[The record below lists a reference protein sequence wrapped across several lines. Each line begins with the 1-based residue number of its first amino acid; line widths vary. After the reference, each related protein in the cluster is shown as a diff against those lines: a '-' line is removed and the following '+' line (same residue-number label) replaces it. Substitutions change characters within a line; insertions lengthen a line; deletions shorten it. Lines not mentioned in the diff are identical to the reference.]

1 MLGWKPRFGGVFYY
15 GIISRI
21 VTKENDMNYPTTRAE
36 AKATGATHYFTG
48 KPCTRGHIAL
58 RKTKGVCVEC
68 MKEDWAID
76 NAKRA
81 EKPKSEA
88 SKAAGRRYYEKNR
101 EVVIARAAAR
111 PSEEKKKHKLA
122 YKEANPEL
130 YKALTS
136 VRKRRHR
143 SATPPWVTKEQKL
156 EIRKLYLNAQHLTKL
171 TGERYVVDHIVP
183 LISPEVCGLHV
194 PWNLRVMTQEEN
206 LKKSNK
212 LLDTPPKEG

>member
-1 MLGWKPRFGGVFYY
+1 M
-15 GIISRI
+15 
-21 VTKENDMNYPTTRAE
+21 EYPTNRAD
-36 AKATGATHYFTG
+36 AKAQGATHYFTG
-48 KPCTRGHIAL
+48 LPCTRGHIAL
-58 RKTKGVCVEC
+58 RKTKGTCVEC

-76 NAKRA
+76 NEKRK

-88 SKAAGRRYYEKNR
+88 AKAAGRRYYEKNR

-111 PSEEKKKHKLA
+111 PHEEVRE
-122 YKEANPEL
+122 YKEKYKAANPEL

-143 SATPPWVTKEQKL
+143 NATPPWITKEQKL
-156 EIRKLYLNAQHLTKL
+156 QIRQMYLQAQKLTKM
-171 TGERYVVDHIVP
+171 TGERYVVDHIIP
-183 LISPEVCGLHV
+183 LLNDSVCGLHV

-212 LLDTPPKEG
+212 LLDTPQIT